1 MGRDSLD
8 GDTGDRWDTC
18 TCIANYV
25 LVFLRDLKLNKSCS
39 SICEQPTPASKQRES
54 VQQANMAGDTT
65 CPHIIAVTLVTLRL
79 SHEVRISDL
88 PDLWEALGS
97 KVLPLPWQILFP
109 PSPVTRLPHIHDP
122 FTTPQVPSVTP
133 ASVLS
138 NSYPTLTHAKVGGS
152 TSFF

>member
-18 TCIANYV
+18 TCIATYV
-25 LVFLRDLKLNKSCS
+25 LDFHRDLKLNERCS

-54 VQQANMAGDTT
+54 VQQANLAWDTT
-65 CPHIIAVTLVTLRL
+65 CPHIIAVTLRL
-79 SHEVRISDL
+79 SHYVGISGL
-88 PDLWEALGS
+88 PDVREALGS
-97 KVLPLPWQILFP
+97 KVLPLPWQMLFP
-109 PSPVTRLPHIHDP
+109 PSPITRLPHIHDP

-133 ASVLS
+133 ASVRS

-152 TSFF
+152 T